1 MQKLIQTAKY
11 NIENHYSVVGITH
24 HMKFTFLLF
33 EYYLPRFFNNAMT
46 LYEDLEIEHSKK
58 IYDNKNPYR
67 WLQKNYELVPKF
79 CYILIFFHFRPQLTS
94 KRKFQLMKHPLMTSD
109 LEVYSFVLQRFHEQL
124 NKIVATTEIEDIQVS
139 GLK

>member
-1 MQKLIQTAKY
+1 
-11 NIENHYSVVGITH
+11 
-24 HMKFTFLLF
+24 
-33 EYYLPRFFNNAMT
+33 MT
-46 LYEDLEIEHSKK
+46 VYEDLEIEHSKK

-67 WLQKNYELVPKF
+67 CFLHNYELVPMF
-79 CYILIFFHFRPQLTS
+79 CKMLFFFHFRPQLTS
-94 KRKFQLMKHPLMTSD
+94 KRKLQLMKHPLMTSD